1 MYYTCD
7 LRAHLDIIYVVLNI
21 EDSWQEAR
29 LLYAFKGVPMIN
41 ETATI
46 INDTPSPSTTTSNN
60 NYQDTSQSLFEIF
73 SKSKS
78 SYQKRA
84 YQFVKMILRLFT
96 K

>member
-1 MYYTCD
+1 MLT
-7 LRAHLDIIYVVLNI
+7 I

-29 LLYAFKGVPMIN
+29 LLYALKGIPITN
-41 ETATI
+41 EMPIDNENSSITTI
-46 INDTPSPSTTTSNN
+46 NN
-60 NYQDTSQSLFEIF
+60 NNNDNSQSLFDIF

-84 YQFVKMILRLFT
+84 YQFIKMILLLFT

>member
-1 MYYTCD
+1 M
-7 LRAHLDIIYVVLNI
+7 IYGVLTI

-29 LLYAFKGVPMIN
+29 LLYALKGIPISN
-41 ETATI
+41 EVI
-46 INDTPSPSTTTSNN
+46 GNNENPSIPSNDIP
-60 NYQDTSQSLFEIF
+60 QSLFDIF

-84 YQFVKMILRLFT
+84 YQFIKMILQLFT

>member
-1 MYYTCD
+1 MLT
-7 LRAHLDIIYVVLNI
+7 I

-29 LLYAFKGVPMIN
+29 LLYALKGIPITNN
-41 ETATI
+41 E
-46 INDTPSPSTTTSNN
+46 NSSTTINN
-60 NYQDTSQSLFEIF
+60 NENSQSLFDIF

-84 YQFVKMILRLFT
+84 YQFIKMILQLFT